1 MDYETL
7 AVEKKEGV
15 GILTLNR
22 PDVHN
27 AMNHAMF
34 LELGKAA
41 EELSNDTEVRSVVL
55 TGAGKSFSSG
65 LDLSSFSDLGELTP
79 MQVHSF
85 LKFVQGVYLA
95 YEMLDKPV
103 IAAVNGLAF
112 GGAMELML
120 ACDIRFSSDDASFG
134 LLEMKFGIIPDLGA
148 CKRLARQVGNG
159 YAKELI
165 YTGDTISAEEA
176 HRIGMVE
183 HVYPKEQV
191 FPEAMKLAGKL
202 AEGPILGISM
212 SKHVINRCWDSSPE
226 TALEFEAIAQTL
238 CLNSE
243 DHREAVKAFMEGR
256 KPVFEG
262 R

>member
-1 MDYETL
+1 MEYETL
-7 AVEKKEGV
+7 TIENKEGV
-15 GILTLNR
+15 GVLTLNR
-22 PDVHN
+22 PETHN

-41 EELSNDTEVRSVVL
+41 EELNNDSEVRSVVL
-55 TGAGKSFSSG
+55 TGAGTSFSSG
-65 LDLSSFSDLGELTP
+65 LDLSSFAGLGKLTP
-79 MQVHSF
+79 LQIHSF
-85 LKFVQGVYLA
+85 LKFVQGVFLA
-95 YEMLDKPV
+95 YEMMDKPV
-103 IAAVNGLAF
+103 VAAVNGLAF

-120 ACDIRFSSDDASFG
+120 ACDTRFVSDDASFG
-134 LLEMKFGIIPDLGA
+134 LLEIKFGIIPDLGA

-165 YTGDTISAEEA
+165 FTGDTISAEEA

-183 HVYPKEQV
+183 HVYPKDQV
-191 FPEAMKLAGKL
+191 LSEAMRLAARL
-202 AEGPILGISM
+202 AEGPILGIAM
-212 SKHVINRCWDSSPE
+212 CKQVVNRAWDSDPE

-243 DHREAVKAFMEGR
+243 DHKEAVQAFMDGR
-256 KPVFEG
+256 KAKFEG